1 MVKDK
6 IKKNQLKKRQKLEST
21 RLTRKTHDSDYETV
35 ITS

>member
-6 IKKNQLKKRQKLEST
+6 IKIKLIKKRQKLEST